1 MENLQKYENK
11 ESKQIVEARRLARS
25 LTYPKIFFEV
35 RTLKTVEYVASKD
48 FKKQY
53 ILYQLKQA

>member
-11 ESKQIVEARRLARS
+11 ESKQIVEARKLARS
-25 LTYPKIFFEV
+25 LTYPKVFFEV
-35 RTLKTVEYVASKD
+35 RTLKTVEYVALKD

-53 ILYQLKQA
+53 IITT

>member
-1 MENLQKYENK
+1 MKNLQKYENK
-11 ESKQIVEARRLARS
+11 ESKHIIEARQLDRS

-53 ILYQLKQA
+53 RLITT

>member
-11 ESKQIVEARRLARS
+11 ESKQIVEARQLARS

-35 RTLKTVEYVASKD
+35 RTLKTVEYVVLKD

-53 ILYQLKQA
+53 ILYQLKQT